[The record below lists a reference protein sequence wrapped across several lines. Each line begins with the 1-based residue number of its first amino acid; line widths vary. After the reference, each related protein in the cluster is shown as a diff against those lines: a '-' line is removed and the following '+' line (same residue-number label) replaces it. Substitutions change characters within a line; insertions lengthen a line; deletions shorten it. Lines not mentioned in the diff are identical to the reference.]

1 MTASPPPNPDP
12 PTGPE
17 RPADPPAD
25 PPADAPADPPADP
38 PAEPPTVRRVHPAP
52 HGPVSIRDA
61 YTVEREPHRHRP
73 WVGLCMVTSL
83 DGAVAVEGT
92 SGGLGNP
99 NDLQVLLTLRS
110 ITDVVIVGAGTVR
123 GEGYGPPKKPGQR
136 IGVVT
141 NRGSVDLDEEL
152 FTSGAGFVIA
162 PESADIDEGR
172 VEVLR
177 AGRLTVDLA
186 AAIGRLSEIVPQV
199 RYVQAEGGPTLNA
212 ALLEADLIDELDLT
226 IASRLAGG
234 EGPRLTSGAET
245 LDRRFDVAHLL
256 VDDDGFVFGRWTRR
270 R

>member
-1 MTASPPPNPDP
+1 MIGSDMSETTPPSA
-12 PTGPE
+12 G
-17 RPADPPAD
+17 DPPAGD
-25 PPADAPADPPADP
+25 RSAHHPAADRARDDL
-38 PAEPPTVRRVHPAP
+38 PTLRRVHPAP
-52 HGPVSIRDA
+52 HAVVSIRDA
-61 YTVEREPHRHRP
+61 YSVARTPPGPRP

-83 DGAVAVEGT
+83 DGTVAVDGT

-110 ITDVVIVGAGTVR
+110 IADTILVGAGTVR

-141 NRGSVDLDEEL
+141 NRGSVDLSDEL
-152 FTSGAGFVIA
+152 FTSGAGFVITT
-162 PESADIDEGR
+162 DTTDVDEAR

-177 AGRLTVDLA
+177 AGHDAVDLR
-186 AAIGRLSEIVPQV
+186 AAISRLHEIVPGI
-199 RYVQAEGGPTLNA
+199 RHVQAEGGPTLNA
-212 ALLEADLIDELDLT
+212 ALLDADLIDELDLT

-234 EGPRLTSGAET
+234 NGPRLTRGADE
-245 LDRRFDVAHLL
+245 LDRRFDLAHLL